1 MLIVFF
7 QRACKKNPHI
17 TPSSQDA
24 ASTSSPYMTGSLRRQ
39 RHYSLSRTQSV
50 RETTTRTS
58 DERPMRA
65 LSRQNS
71 FSDRSYLRRSESFYN
86 RTSLYQSTA
95 SGRSAYSGTDYAS
108 AVRRSSLFDG
118 YAGFS
123 IYSSISQG
131 LDEITY
137 GAGRRSRRGS
147 ISDNNTYSST
157 YSRRGSISTG
167 SSDYAA
173 LRAATTALEA
183 ERSTFQQPSRSQQY
197 QQQQQQQ
204 QQNATTSAESGIGNS
219 PKSVNLSRQNSTRMS
234 NMSDSAYGDDYESSS
249 PQPTPK
255 TGSKHIVNNVS
266 KQSQSS
272 SSTMHKIQKSSSMK
286 NPAPKQETIKH
297 SKSSGKLERKVSFS
311 EADPVKINV
320 NVTEGQQVE
329 VKQKSRHKDKD
340 SKKRSS
346 TSGSEKKHRKSSSSK
361 ESKLPP
367 QSNSKPSPKPSVASN
382 DFVDQVTT
390 KLKALEQEQ
399 MIREA
404 AEAAAVIRDV
414 STSSTTSTGN
424 TIDVSATVVLSSPR
438 TRSARPHNNPK
449 PEVQQNGTG
458 NGVVVIRERTASKAG
473 SKRNS
478 LDKQSVQSLASDL
491 AAECAK
497 AYALM
502 ESSLSKLSTDLGVAP
517 FGLAPK
523 NKVHFFKTGSE
534 QKITRVN
541 FM

>member
-1 MLIVFF
+1 
-7 QRACKKNPHI
+7 
-17 TPSSQDA
+17 
-24 ASTSSPYMTGSLRRQ
+24 
-39 RHYSLSRTQSV
+39 
-50 RETTTRTS
+50 
-58 DERPMRA
+58 MRA

-204 QQNATTSAESGIGNS
+204 QNAATTSAESGIGNS

-329 VKQKSRHKDKD
+329 VKQKSRHSKDKD

-361 ESKLPP
+361 EAKLPP
-367 QSNSKPSPKPSVASN
+367 QSHSKPSPKSSVASN

-414 STSSTTSTGN
+414 STSSTTSTTGN

-438 TRSARPHNNPK
+438 TRSARPHPK
-449 PEVQQNGTG
+449 PEVQQQQPTGTG

-523 NKVHFFKTGSE
+523 NKVK
-534 QKITRVN
+534 
-541 FM
+541 